1 MNRKLIVKIGIDL
14 CMTVSLLLLM
24 PYSLLG
30 ETAHEWIGMA
40 MFLLFIVHHVLNR
53 RWLASMTR
61 GRYTPLRVVQT
72 ILVLVMLVLMI
83 GSMVSG
89 ILLSNHIFQSVRIAG
104 ISEQTVLVH
113 ILCAYWGFVVMSMHL
128 GIHWNMVV
136 VMCGRLFAHPSKLRA
151 WIARIVAAVT
161 AGYGL
166 YAFGKRQF
174 SEYLFMKMHFAF
186 YDFSEPVFFFIGD
199 YVAAMVMIA
208 FTSYYIVKFLRK
220 AGK

>member
-1 MNRKLIVKIGIDL
+1 
-14 CMTVSLLLLM
+14 
-24 PYSLLG
+24 
-30 ETAHEWIGMA
+30 
-40 MFLLFIVHHVLNR
+40 
-53 RWLASMTR
+53 MTR
-61 GRYTPLRVVQT
+61 GRYTLLRVVQT

-89 ILLSNHIFQSVRIAG
+89 ILLSNHIFPSVRIAG

-136 VMCGRLFAHPSKLRA
+136 VMCGRLFARPSKLRA

-166 YAFGKRQF
+166 YVFGKRQF

-186 YDFSEPVFFFIGD
+186 YDFSEPVFFFIAN
-199 YVAAMVMIA
+199 YA
-208 FTSYYIVKFLRK
+208 
-220 AGK
+220 